1 MNYVTLIAL
10 AAVAPYA
17 GAAALETPPEQASYG
32 IGYSLGEQLKG
43 QNGIETIVIDGGSQD
58 ESRRVAGGAFLLM
71 LTPQF
76 WASSRL
82 PAASALTSPSE

>member
-43 QNGIETIVIDGGSQD
+43 QNVPEISLEAVISKASIARRPRSVWGGCSNARFGDG
-58 ESRRVAGGAFLLM
+58 E
-71 LTPQF
+71 
-76 WASSRL
+76 
-82 PAASALTSPSE
+82 